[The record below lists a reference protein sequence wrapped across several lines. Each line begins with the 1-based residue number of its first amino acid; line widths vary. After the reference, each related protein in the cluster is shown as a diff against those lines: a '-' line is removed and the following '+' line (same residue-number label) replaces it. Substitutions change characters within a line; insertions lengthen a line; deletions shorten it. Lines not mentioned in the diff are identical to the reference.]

1 MDVIAPLVFAVLLFL
16 GYIVYAVIVP
26 IIHYRLGDGGIW
38 VFYSALLVIIGI
50 SGLIQ
55 SVRMAFWPRN
65 PSESPYISF
74 LQLSVLYLFVSGS
87 FRRLRDRGCRPDIT
101 SAFMI
106 AGYTLA
112 GICFLG
118 QLPWL
123 VSSFI

>member
-38 VFYSALLVIIGI
+38 VFYSVLLVNIGI

-74 LQLSVLYLFVSGS
+74 LQLSVLYLFVAGS
-87 FRRLRDRGCRPDIT
+87 FRRLRDRGYHPDIT
-101 SAFMI
+101 HALTI

-112 GICFLG
+112 GLCFAV

-123 VSSFI
+123 ISQFL